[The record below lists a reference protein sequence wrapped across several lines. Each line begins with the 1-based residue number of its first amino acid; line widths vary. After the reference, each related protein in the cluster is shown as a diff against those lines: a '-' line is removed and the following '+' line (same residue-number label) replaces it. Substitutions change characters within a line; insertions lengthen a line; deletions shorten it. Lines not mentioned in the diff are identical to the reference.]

1 MIVNFLQKNK
11 KIIGL
16 LFILL
21 VFVVIPINFQTAN
34 AEDSVGCPI
43 LPDAL
48 CDPIGVVAA
57 ALLKIP
63 MALASWILWFSGLML
78 NTVLEYTVTNM
89 SSNIDGIT
97 GITIA
102 WATIRDLANMSF
114 LFVLL
119 YIAISTILGRSG
131 SQWKSTLVSIVIAAI
146 LINFSLFFTKV
157 IIDASN
163 VITLGFYKQIVPNA
177 SVYTGLSDSIM
188 QPLGLTGLWNPQT
201 GDATKLAEMTG
212 SLAKI
217 AILSIGSSVFM
228 GITAFVFMAAAIMF
242 LVRYV
247 TIIFLLILSPIALM
261 GSVLPR
267 LKEHASKWWKS
278 LLGQAIFAPLFMIM
292 VWVVLTIIGSGGF
305 ACLASNGAPTAS
317 LADNF
322 NEITSNTP
330 ISPNNCP
337 TPISL
342 AMNFIIIN
350 ALIIGTL
357 VIAKQASEQAG
368 SSAQKIVGGALGLA
382 TGGLGWTGRKFI
394 GAAGRSTADNE
405 KLKEIAANVGGKY
418 SRLNQIRARTSL
430 KAGQAIA
437 SSTFDFRES
446 KFAGMGK
453 SLGMGDLGIE
463 GKAGGKGGYDAIVKK
478 EAENKKKFGESLKP
492 SDITILKAEQELR
505 KAKEDGD
512 VEQIIN
518 AQKRVDRLKGVDKK
532 ELEKRQGELDK
543 EMKVEISKID
553 EEAVKAADAFADNL
567 EKEVQKIEQELRN
580 ITDPTKKAD
589 KSREFVNAQTKLQ
602 EAKKQSVELR
612 TDYETKVKTIEDK
625 FEKRKSATEI
635 QDGAAKVRSGLYAQT
650 ISEPGR
656 VSTDRVGFIGPV
668 KRSSLQAASDLRKG
682 GKKAEDLIKE
692 ALKKTGELKE
702 DEDKEGE
709 DKTKSGKPESSTTT
723 T

>member
-1 MIVNFLQKNK
+1 MIANFLQKNK
-11 KIIGL
+11 KIVGL
-16 LFILL
+16 LFLIL
-21 VFVVIPINFQTAN
+21 VFVAIPINFQTAN

-57 ALLKIP
+57 ALLRIP
-63 MALASWILWFSGLML
+63 MAIAAWILWFSGLML

-177 SVYTGLSDSIM
+177 SVDIGLSNSIM
-188 QPLGLTGLWNPQT
+188 QPLGLTSLWNPT
-201 GDATKLAEMTG
+201 EGIATLAEFTG
-212 SLAKI
+212 SLSKI
-217 AILSIGSSVFM
+217 AILSIGSAVFM

-278 LLGQAIFAPLFMIM
+278 LLGQAVFAPLFMIM

-305 ACLASNGAPTAS
+305 ACLAPNGAPTAR

-322 NEITSNTP
+322 SGITNSTATTP
-330 ISPNNCP
+330 TPNCP
-337 TPISL
+337 TSISL

-368 SSAQKIVGGALGLA
+368 SSAQKIVGGALGLGLGTA
-382 TGGLGWTGRKFI
+382 GGWAGRQTAGRLGSALSDSKTVKELAAKDGFVGGLGRLALRNSQK
-394 GAAGRSTADNE
+394 AASGSFD
-405 KLKEIAANVGGKY
+405 
-418 SRLNQIRARTSL
+418 IRASR
-430 KAGQAIA
+430 
-437 SSTFDFRES
+437 
-446 KFAGMGK
+446 FAGMGK
-453 SLGMGDLGIE
+453 SLGMGDLGIDGKAE
-463 GKAGGKGGYDAIVKK
+463 GKDGYKKQLENQIKKK
-478 EAENKKKFGESLKP
+478 EGMEEAIRSTSSSEIYRESKDLIDFSKREAEWKKPAVENELKEARRKASEMRK
-492 SDITILKAEQELR
+492 SDPTSRVVEAEAAMVEK
-505 KAKEDGD
+505 KAKEKYDLQML
-512 VEQIIN
+512 EIEKIQKEKAEKARAQAEEN
-518 AQKRVDRLKGVDKK
+518 AKKSGAERSKQYIENIDKKRWDTIWVDKK
-532 ELEKRQGELDK
+532 DK
-543 EMKVEISKID
+543 E
-553 EEAVKAADAFADNL
+553 AAR
-567 EKEVQKIEQELRN
+567 KLRN
-580 ITDPTKKAD
+580 KRKEKSDDEKIVDLLKKRA
-589 KSREFVNAQTKLQ
+589 EE
-602 EAKKQSVELR
+602 EAKKM
-612 TDYETKVKTIEDK
+612 KKPEDDK
-625 FEKRKSATEI
+625 KEEEA
-635 QDGAAKVRSGLYAQT
+635 
-650 ISEPGR
+650 
-656 VSTDRVGFIGPV
+656 
-668 KRSSLQAASDLRKG
+668 
-682 GKKAEDLIKE
+682 GKE
-692 ALKKTGELKE
+692 KE
-702 DEDKEGE
+702 DRK
-709 DKTKSGKPESSTTT
+709 
-723 T
+723 